1 MASTNK
7 DEILSN
13 FIGVTGC
20 SQEEATSYLEAA
32 QWNQQTAMDIFF
44 DSSSDGTIKPASTNT
59 LPPGTNI
66 EQSTSCL
73 LFY

>member
-44 DSSSDGTIKPASTNT
+44 DSLAFDRKV
-59 LPPGTNI
+59 
-66 EQSTSCL
+66 
-73 LFY
+73 